1 MNEAWAPA
9 QWRSTGRLREAKSLL
24 PDPDT
29 LAEKLAAIVGGAP
42 DRALAERLLAL
53 CRAQLAAARPALDR
67 VDAADTPEQH
77 MAVLLE
83 LVRNG

>member
-1 MNEAWAPA
+1 MA
-9 QWRSTGRLREAKSLL
+9 RSSFRPREAKPLL

-29 LAEKLAAIVGGAP
+29 LAEKLAAIIGGAP

-53 CRAQLAAARPALDR
+53 CRAQIAAARPVLDGA
-67 VDAADTPEQH
+67 DAADTPDQH

-83 LVRNG
+83 LAWNG